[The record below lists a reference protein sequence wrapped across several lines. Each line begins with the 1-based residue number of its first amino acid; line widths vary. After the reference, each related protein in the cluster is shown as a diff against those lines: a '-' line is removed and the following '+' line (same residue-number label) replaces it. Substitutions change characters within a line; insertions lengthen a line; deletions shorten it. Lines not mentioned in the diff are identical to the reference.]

1 MIVPEGKST
10 LAVDWSAV
18 DSAMQ
23 QSYEGNHLQAIATL
37 SALLSDC
44 DSNRDRAAILLSQS
58 SCYSR
63 LQNIAKSRE
72 LLEAAKMCAIDHRDL
87 LSQVEMSEG
96 SLFSLN
102 HEHEAACE
110 KFFHVKAEYADLL
123 SEPENGDFALELD
136 SRLACSLVDAGKFS
150 EAIRLFQELFKRD
163 SLEDKQRLHFFF
175 GVALLRTGKA
185 SEAKQHLF
193 EASKGSDPELARSAS
208 EYLLESG
215 KTQ

>member
-1 MIVPEGKST
+1 M
-10 LAVDWSAV
+10 AVDWNAV
-18 DSAMQ
+18 NSAMQ
-23 QSYEGNHLQAIATL
+23 KSYEGDHLQAIATL

-72 LLEAAKMCAIDHRDL
+72 LLEVARLCAIDQRDL

-96 SLFSLN
+96 SLFSLS
-102 HEHEAACE
+102 HEHEAACD
-110 KFFHVKAEYADLL
+110 KFCHVKAEYADLL
-123 SEPENGDFALELD
+123 CEPENGDFAIELD

-150 EAIRLFQELFKRD
+150 EAILLFQELFKRD
-163 SLEDKQRLHFFF
+163 SLEDKQRLHLYF
-175 GVALLRTGKA
+175 GVALLRTGNT

-193 EASKGSDPELARSAS
+193 QALKGSNPELARSAS
-208 EYLLESG
+208 EYLSGSG
-215 KTQ
+215 KAQ